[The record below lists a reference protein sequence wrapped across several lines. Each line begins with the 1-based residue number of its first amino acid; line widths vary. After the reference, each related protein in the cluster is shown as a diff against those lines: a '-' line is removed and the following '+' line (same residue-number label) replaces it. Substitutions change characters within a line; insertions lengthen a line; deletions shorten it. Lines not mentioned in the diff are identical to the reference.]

1 MLGVSCTDKGG
12 RMKRTIHIAVFFVI
26 LAAFGSVA
34 GCDRRPQT
42 LEDKSD
48 SVKGAVAQLK
58 AVYTWRGDLNRY
70 DYSAKV
76 ELDKI
81 LSARS
86 PESAV
91 AALIE
96 CLDDTSASSSV
107 LDGTPVSLG
116 IVCYE
121 GLSLLVYYEPT
132 DAGGDVAANWPGFIF
147 PQASTEDMRNAKAA
161 WKRAQEAKLLIF
173 Q

>member
-1 MLGVSCTDKGG
+1 MQ
-12 RMKRTIHIAVFFVI
+12 RTIHIAVFLVI
-26 LAAFGSVA
+26 LAAFGSVV
-34 GCDRRPQT
+34 GCDGRPQT
-42 LEDKSD
+42 LVDEADAL
-48 SVKGAVAQLK
+48 KGAIAQLK

-76 ELDKI
+76 ELDRI
-81 LSARS
+81 LSGRYPKS
-86 PESAV
+86 TVAV
-91 AALIE
+91 LIE
-96 CLDDTSASSSV
+96 CLDDTSASASV
-107 LDGTPVSLG
+107 LDGKPVSLG

-132 DAGGDVAANWPGFIF
+132 DAGGDVAANWPGFIS
-147 PQASTEDMRNAKAA
+147 PKASPEEMRNAKAA